1 MIELVL
7 VILAGALILDVAL
20 ELWRAGAG
28 VERRRER
35 ERDRAAMRRTIDR
48 TGGPRP

>member
-7 VILAGALILDVAL
+7 VVLAGALVLDVVL
-20 ELWRAGAG
+20 ELWRDGAG
-28 VERRRER
+28 VERRREL
-35 ERDRAAMRRTIDR
+35 ERNRAAMRRTIDR